1 MEQIS
6 DNRESWGSRPGFIL
20 AAIGSAVGL
29 GNVWRF
35 PNECYANGGA
45 AFLIPYI
52 VAMIVIGI
60 PLLIMEFSIG
70 HLTRKA
76 APLAFK
82 HVDKKWEF
90 AGWWPIVM
98 NFTILC
104 YYSVIIA
111 WVFNYFI
118 YSFNLGWGDETD
130 TFFFNSYLDN
140 NGTFALGGMRWPIV
154 ASLAAIWVI
163 MYLCIFKGVEV
174 IGKVVLLIVP
184 IPWLMLVILVI
195 RGATLDGATQGLE
208 YYLEPNWSYLA
219 RATVWRDAFAQVFF
233 SVTIAFGVMI
243 TYASFLPKKSDISN
257 NAMIIAVSDLATSF
271 IAGLAIFST
280 MGYLAYQRGMPVEEV
295 LDSSESLGLAF
306 VAFPAALSKLAFGN
320 FFALIFFFSLLL
332 LGIDSGFSMTQTI
345 LASLCDKTK
354 WKRGNV
360 LLILSAIG
368 FIISIIFSTRGG
380 LQWLGITDGAVNEGF
395 IGILF
400 LGLVQCLI
408 LGWSF
413 GAEKLRDHANETSDW
428 QLPYFWIIGI
438 RFIIPF
444 ILVILVSWNIYSGF
458 KGVPMELANDEFADP
473 SNLAITINNADD
485 PLSNHIKE
493 SLSAEST
500 TVLTNFIASKA
511 IYDDL
516 VQPHVDKK
524 QIYLNAK
531 NEFEKAKNGK
541 ALSPEQINQTQQQLD
556 QQKEQ
561 LDQLWESLRD
571 TILEPNRKRYSN
583 LQQTKEVLAEEI
595 NVFIN
600 TDTVL
605 YQPQLFEGVA
615 LTKDTEFFLGQYLS
629 WRQDLVKYPD
639 TPAPKNYDPIRLNR
653 MLLQDAYAG
662 MINPS
667 ANVGGYFI
675 DARGRLIGNNIVS
688 FIITLLFFLF
698 GVILALWK
706 PKVTITEMKN
716 Q

>member
-1 MEQIS
+1 MEQVN

-35 PNECYANGGA
+35 PNECYANGGS

-52 VAMIVIGI
+52 IAMIVIGI

-82 HVDKKWEF
+82 HVGKKWEF

-118 YSFNLGWGDETD
+118 YSFNLSWGDD
-130 TFFFNSYLDN
+130 TEVFFFNTYLDN
-140 NGTFALGGMRWPIV
+140 NGSFALGGIRWPIV
-154 ASLAAIWVI
+154 ASLATIWVI

-184 IPWLMLVILVI
+184 LPWIMLVILVI
-195 RGATLDGATQGLE
+195 RGATLDGAIQGLE

-219 RATVWRDAFAQVFF
+219 RANVWRDAFAQVFF

-271 IAGLAIFST
+271 IAGLAIFAT

-295 LDSSESLGLAF
+295 LDSSQSLGLAF

-320 FFALIFFFSLLL
+320 IFALIFFFSLLL

-354 WKRGNV
+354 WKRGTV
-360 LLILSAIG
+360 LLILSVIG
-368 FIISIIFSTRGG
+368 FFISIIFSTRGG

-395 IGILF
+395 LGILF

-444 ILVILVSWNIYSGF
+444 ILVVLVSWNIYSGF
-458 KGVPMELANDEFADP
+458 KGVPLELADDEFADP
-473 SNLAITINNADD
+473 ASLAVQINDDAD
-485 PLSNHIKE
+485 PLSSHIKQ
-493 SLSAEST
+493 SFSAESNT
-500 TVLTNFIASKA
+500 TLAEFIASKA
-511 IYDDL
+511 VYDEL
-516 VQPHVDKK
+516 VLPHVEQK
-524 QIYLNAK
+524 QVFLAAK
-531 NEFEKAKNGK
+531 DAFEKNKESELLPA
-541 ALSPEQINQTQQQLD
+541 AQIEQAQQQLD
-556 QQKEQ
+556 QQKVQ
-561 LDQLWESLRD
+561 LDQLWDSLRD
-571 TILEPNRKRYSN
+571 SILEPNRKRYSD
-583 LQQTKEVLAEEI
+583 LKQTKGILVEEI
-595 NVFIN
+595 NKFIS
-600 TDTVL
+600 TDQVI
-605 YQPQLFEGVA
+605 YQADLFQNIR
-615 LTKDTEFFLGQYLS
+615 LTDDTQFFLGQYLA
-629 WRQDLVKYPD
+629 DPENAV
-639 TPAPKNYDPIRLNR
+639 DPIRLNR
-653 MLLQDAYAG
+653 MLIQDAYAG

-675 DARGRLIGNNIVS
+675 DARGRLVGNNIVS

-706 PKVTITEMKN
+706 PKVTVTEVVT

>member
-1 MEQIS
+1 MEQLS

-52 VAMIVIGI
+52 VAMIIIGI
-60 PLLIMEFSIG
+60 PLLIMEFSLG

-82 HVDKKWEF
+82 HVGKKWEF

-111 WVFNYFI
+111 WVLNYCI
-118 YSFNLGWGDETD
+118 YSFNLGWGDDTD
-130 TFFFNSYLDN
+130 TFFFNNYLDN

-154 ASLAAIWVI
+154 ASLATIWVI

-195 RGATLDGATQGLE
+195 RGVTLDGATQGLE
-208 YYLEPNWSYLA
+208 YYLEPNWSYLS

-271 IAGLAIFST
+271 IAGLAIFAT
-280 MGYLAYQRGMPVEEV
+280 MGYLAYQKGMPVEEV
-295 LDSSESLGLAF
+295 LDTSESLGLAF

-320 FFALIFFFSLLL
+320 IFALIFFFSLLL

-354 WKRGNV
+354 WKRGTV
-360 LLILSAIG
+360 LLILSVIG
-368 FIISIIFSTRGG
+368 FFISIIFSTRGG

-438 RFIIPF
+438 RFLIPF
-444 ILVILVSWNIYSGF
+444 ILIVLVSWNIYSGF
-458 KGVPMELANDEFADP
+458 KGVPLELADDEFADP
-473 SNLAITINNADD
+473 AALAVTINDSDD
-485 PLSNHIKE
+485 PLSNHIKQNFSPE
-493 SLSAEST
+493 SSAILAE
-500 TVLTNFIASKA
+500 FIASKA
-511 IYDDL
+511 VYDEL
-516 VQPHVDKK
+516 VQPHVEQK
-524 QIYLNAK
+524 QIYQAAK
-531 NEFEKAKNGK
+531 NAFENNKESEL
-541 ALSPEQINQTQQQLD
+541 LSAGQIEQTKQLLG
-556 QQKEQ
+556 QQKED
-561 LDQLWESLRD
+561 LDQLWDSLRD
-571 TILEPNRKRYSN
+571 SILEPNRKRYSD
-583 LQQTKEVLAEEI
+583 LKQTKGILVEEI
-595 NVFIN
+595 NMFIN
-600 TDTVL
+600 TDQVI
-605 YQPQLFEGVA
+605 YQPDLFQNIR
-615 LTKDTEFFLGQYLS
+615 LTDDTRFFLDQY
-629 WRQDLVKYPD
+629 Q
-639 TPAPKNYDPIRLNR
+639 ADPENAVDPVRLNR
-653 MLLQDAYAG
+653 MLIQDAYAG

-667 ANVGGYFI
+667 ANIGGFFI
-675 DARGRLIGNNIVS
+675 DARGQLVGNNIVS
-688 FIITLLFFLF
+688 FIITLLFFLI

-706 PKVTITEMKN
+706 PKVTVTEVVT